1 MLIDIYALFFI
12 MKKYILKRIGLS
24 FITVFIVA
32 SIVFFMTHIL
42 PGNVARRY
50 LGRDA
55 TPEDISNFNKK
66 FGLDKSLASQFVN
79 WLKTLLRG
87 DLGIS
92 MQTEKPVS
100 DLILPAIG
108 YSAKLAAI
116 AFIIIVPVS
125 IIGGIAAAMKRGK
138 TLDRLITVG
147 GLSASVIPEFIWAVI
162 LVLLFGV
169 TIQIFPVT
177 AFPDVVGPSLW
188 DQIYHLILPSISLL
202 LVLFGYIARITRAGV
217 IEALDS
223 DYVRTAVLKGYGR
236 RSAVV
241 KHALRNALLPTIA
254 VVANQ
259 VPYLI
264 GGLVAVEI
272 VFNYPGFGTILLTAV
287 GVHDFAILQAG
298 VMITSSVIVLFQ
310 LVADILFAIL
320 NPRIRQ
326 RISE

>member
-1 MLIDIYALFFI
+1 

-24 FITVFIVA
+24 AITVFIVA

-55 TPEDISNFNKK
+55 TADDITNFNIK
-66 FGLDKSLASQFVN
+66 FGLDKSLFSQFAT
-79 WLKTLLRG
+79 WLGKLLSG
-87 DLGIS
+87 DFGIS

-100 DLILPAIG
+100 TLLLPAIG
-108 YSAKLAAI
+108 YSAKLAGI
-116 AFIIIVPVS
+116 AFIIIIPIS
-125 IIGGIAAAMKRGK
+125 IFGGVLAAMKRGK
-138 TLDRLITVG
+138 LVDRLITVG

-162 LVLLFGV
+162 LLLLFGV
-169 TIQIFPVT
+169 TIQIFPVS
-177 AFPDVVGPSLW
+177 AFPETINPSIGT
-188 DQIYHLILPSISLL
+188 QIYYLILPSISLL

-217 IEALDS
+217 IEALES
-223 DYVRTAVLKGYGR
+223 DYLRTAVLKGQSRGR
-236 RSAVV
+236 AVF
-241 KHALRNALLPTIA
+241 KHALRNAMLPTIA

-259 VPYLI
+259 IPYLV

-272 VFNYPGFGTILLTAV
+272 VFNYPGFGTILLAAV

-298 VMITSSVIVLFQ
+298 VMITSTVIVLFQ
-310 LVADILFAIL
+310 LVADILFAVL